1 MQKTLLLSR
10 IIRPAQ
16 AARLLGISRA
26 TLYRWE
32 ASGRLAPRV
41 ILGPNTSGWRE
52 EDLAAFI
59 AAAPRGNR
67 DKTCEVVER

>member
-1 MQKTLLLSR
+1 MAVSP

-26 TLYRWE
+26 TLYRWS
-32 ASGRLAPRV
+32 AAGHLPPRV
-41 ILGPNTSGWRE
+41 ILGPGTSGWKE

-59 AAAPRGNR
+59 AAAPRGGR
-67 DKTCEVVER
+67 SSGRGIV

>member
-1 MQKTLLLSR
+1 MQNPLPLSR

-41 ILGPNTSGWRE
+41 ILGPGTSGWKE
-52 EDLAAFI
+52 EDLAKFI
-59 AAAPRGNR
+59 ANAPRGGQS
-67 DKTCEVVER
+67 

>member
-1 MQKTLLLSR
+1 MISAPAPLSR

-41 ILGPNTSGWRE
+41 ILGPGVSGWRE
-52 EDLAAFI
+52 ADSAAFI
-59 AAAPRGNR
+59 EAAPRGGR
-67 DKTCEVVER
+67 G